1 MQLKP
6 NAQLESLH
14 NWMERA
20 MFVRSLNSK
29 GIRVPKQ
36 KMSQFL
42 GKKIMTARKGQRWQS
57 MREHSFHGTVTMNN
71 NLCPVA
77 LVTCCMQIAQLRRTF
92 AGVIALTRE
101 GDLSWGF
108 LGRRKR
114 LANRAATALAHSQI
128 TTCSSRVAVMFVRY
142 RCGSFGIFCGYANP
156 QCRVSSLVPT
166 GCTKCHLQ
174 DVEHI

>member
-6 NAQLESLH
+6 YAQLESLH

-71 NLCPVA
+71 NLCPVGYLLYA
-77 LVTCCMQIAQLRRTF
+77 DC
-92 AGVIALTRE
+92 
-101 GDLSWGF
+101 
-108 LGRRKR
+108 
-114 LANRAATALAHSQI
+114 TALAHL
-128 TTCSSRVAVMFVRY
+128 CRRY
-142 RCGSFGIFCGYANP
+142 CVNP
-156 QCRVSSLVPT
+156 RR
-166 GCTKCHLQ
+166 
-174 DVEHI
+174 